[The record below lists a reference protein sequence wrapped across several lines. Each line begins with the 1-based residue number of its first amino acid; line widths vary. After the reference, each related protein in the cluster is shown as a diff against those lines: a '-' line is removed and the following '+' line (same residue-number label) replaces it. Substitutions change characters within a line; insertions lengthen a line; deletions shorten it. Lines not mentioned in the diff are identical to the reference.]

1 MQIDHNFK
9 ILLDSLPPALLDQN
23 VGELLRA
30 NNHDLNIAIAKEQFR
45 MMNQSNK
52 NSKNNQIGNS
62 NEEKELGIQKGVEV
76 KNWDPKSEKSPPKIE
91 YKKKVIKNM
100 KK

>member
-1 MQIDHNFK
+1 MG
-9 ILLDSLPPALLDQN
+9 ST
-23 VGELLRA
+23 
-30 NNHDLNIAIAKEQFR
+30 
-45 MMNQSNK
+45 
-52 NSKNNQIGNS
+52 

-100 KK
+100 KKWQTEVIDSLFLCFWWFEFKSY

>member
-1 MQIDHNFK
+1 M
-9 ILLDSLPPALLDQN
+9 
-23 VGELLRA
+23 G
-30 NNHDLNIAIAKEQFR
+30 
-45 MMNQSNK
+45 
-52 NSKNNQIGNS
+52 SKND
-62 NEEKELGIQKGVEV
+62 EKELGIQKGVEV